1 MLSET
6 LRMYPSLPNLIRVC
20 TKPYTIPGT
29 NVLIEKGTPVIIP
42 IYAIHRDQLYYSDPD
57 RFDPERFTEY
67 NKEKRPAYTYLPFG
81 EGPRICIGLRFG
93 LMQVKMGLA
102 ILVSRFQFDICEKSQ
117 VPLIMDPKK
126 FVMNTIGGLWLK
138 ITPRTQ

>member
-1 MLSET
+1 MFVLSET

-29 NVLIEKGTPVIIP
+29 TVLIEKGTPVIIP
-42 IYAIHRDQLYYSDPD
+42 IYAIHRDELYYSDPE

-81 EGPRICIGLRFG
+81 EGPRICIGT
-93 LMQVKMGLA
+93 
-102 ILVSRFQFDICEKSQ
+102 SEP
-117 VPLIMDPKK
+117 PL
-126 FVMNTIGGLWLK
+126 
-138 ITPRTQ
+138 